1 MTGPQILAVPQ
12 KAPAA
17 KTVRLDAVLKT
28 SWGRLLVPSLTD
40 LFFIAVMSWL
50 FLAGEFGWKGLLND
64 ADAGWHIRTGEHIL
78 DTGVVPRTDLFSFSK
93 PGEKWFAWEW
103 GSDVLMAL
111 LHRAGGLKALVLA
124 AATLIT
130 LFAALLLRRIAGQ
143 GVSLWVMVPVAMLGV
158 GASSLHFLA
167 RPHLF
172 TMLFLVITAWLVEVD
187 RRRRTPWIWVLAP
200 LTAVW
205 VNLHGGFPAGIAVL
219 GIAVVGSAA
228 EAALAGKPWR
238 EWDLALRY
246 TLVAIACAV
255 ASLLNPFGIG
265 VHLHIYEYL
274 RSDWIQSVVQEF
286 QAPNFRGENAAQFEA
301 LLFAG
306 LLAAAGLLKRRE
318 ITPALWILGFGHLAL
333 TSARH
338 IPVFVAVAAPWIAY
352 EAAHWWAH
360 WTSGASRK
368 SIAGILDGIGRD
380 LGPSFR
386 RTSLWGVALVVVLAF
401 LDKPLKWP
409 KDFPEE
415 LFPAKIVAEH
425 RELLRSSRVLTQDQW
440 ADYLIYHHYPR
451 QKVFVDGRS
460 DFYGQELGGE
470 YLRMMNAQ
478 HDWAR
483 LVDKHGFEVALVPVE
498 WPLAELLKR
507 DGRWRLLADDGKAL
521 LFSRSRR

>member
-64 ADAGWHIRTGEHIL
+64 ADAGWHIRTGEYIL
-78 DTGVVPRTDLFSFSK
+78 DTGVVPRNDLFSFSK

-172 TMLFLVITAWLVEVD
+172 TMLFLVITAWLVESD

-205 VNLHGGFPAGIAVL
+205 VNLHGGFPAGIAGR
-219 GIAVVGSAA
+219 GIAGSLPVARDLSA
-228 EAALAGKPWR
+228 MAMGANPSANGSSRKCRPLHTKKDSARAKWTRSLKQKRPRFEGALAKRQNGCPVSHSSLMSKVSR
-238 EWDLALRY
+238 KATTAL
-246 TLVAIACAV
+246 
-255 ASLLNPFGIG
+255 S
-265 VHLHIYEYL
+265 
-274 RSDWIQSVVQEF
+274 RSD
-286 QAPNFRGENAAQFEA
+286 
-301 LLFAG
+301 
-306 LLAAAGLLKRRE
+306 
-318 ITPALWILGFGHLAL
+318 
-333 TSARH
+333 
-338 IPVFVAVAAPWIAY
+338 
-352 EAAHWWAH
+352 
-360 WTSGASRK
+360 
-368 SIAGILDGIGRD
+368 
-380 LGPSFR
+380 
-386 RTSLWGVALVVVLAF
+386 
-401 LDKPLKWP
+401 
-409 KDFPEE
+409 
-415 LFPAKIVAEH
+415 
-425 RELLRSSRVLTQDQW
+425 
-440 ADYLIYHHYPR
+440 
-451 QKVFVDGRS
+451 
-460 DFYGQELGGE
+460 
-470 YLRMMNAQ
+470 
-478 HDWAR
+478 
-483 LVDKHGFEVALVPVE
+483 
-498 WPLAELLKR
+498 
-507 DGRWRLLADDGKAL
+507 
-521 LFSRSRR
+521 